1 MGARACEVKTGERI
15 GAAKW
20 IGGQYEEMHG
30 LWEREM
36 EDPEDCHLECF

>member
-20 IGGQYEEMHG
+20 IGAQYEEMHG